1 MTATRDVALGDEITF
16 DYCTS
21 NDWPQDWTCA
31 CGAPACRGRIT
42 GEEWREPVRCRWRSC
57 ASAALTRAACV
68 PAQAIQAR
76 YAGHFLP
83 HIAARIAALQAQSAQ
98 R

>member
-1 MTATRDVALGDEITF
+1 MAQLSQRAL
-16 DYCTS
+16 
-21 NDWPQDWTCA
+21 
-31 CGAPACRGRIT
+31 
-42 GEEWREPVRCRWRSC
+42 
-57 ASAALTRAACV
+57 AALTLAACA

-98 R
+98 T